1 MSCLYLELRK
11 PGSPQMGGRDPV
23 ARDLTTPKDLTTR
36 PSCGRPS
43 WKQRP
48 GATLLALHG
57 SPPQQDHDPRVQI
70 DPGRDARTAGVDP
83 TDRRQRVWEEQLCPG
98 FWPLE
103 RNRPREPS
111 ELRQASG
118 GPEGLLHFGQKRTE
132 HLILD
137 LGFGQNGYRVQLAP
151 SQDDSLFFEQ
161 EVCSFQGHGYPTPY
175 TESLGSSHVESHLAT
190 EALRRPDKVAS
201 HVLRSMRSWKVYHF
215 HDTGPTARVKQLCDI
230 DDNGFLREDGA
241 NLAAFLW
248 RLKESAAPQ
257 YAQIL
262 STIRKV
268 TPFFDEFQL
277 REIPRSPE
285 KTRLEWPVH
294 LPCNAA
300 ASATTAGNRTP
311 RRARA
316 WPPPV
321 CHPGSG
327 ELAAGRVPQNSGDR
341 LNAVGNARKPV
352 RA

>member
-1 MSCLYLELRK
+1 MAAPLSKITIRGFKSIRDATLEL
-11 PGSPQMGGRDPV
+11 P
-23 ARDLTTPKDLTTR
+23 AL
-36 PSCGRPS
+36 
-43 WKQRP
+43 
-48 GATLLALHG
+48 TLLIGGNG
-57 SPPQQDHDPRVQI
+57 SGKSNFVQVFGLLNEI
-70 DPGRDARTAGVDP
+70 VQGNLQNYV
-83 TDRRQRVWEEQLCPG
+83 RRQ
-98 FWPLE
+98 
-103 RNRPREPS
+103 
-111 ELRQASG
+111 G

-151 SQDDSLFFEQ
+151 SQDDSLFFEE